1 MKRSRD
7 QLKAE
12 LMAEAEEVIDEL
24 LDWHEGKEVPTL
36 TEIEDVVLTLRKRM
50 GERMTGV
57 VIGDQDAVRPVPG
70 PTCATCGQ
78 EMRYKD
84 MKRVTVGGRMGVI
97 ELERGYYYCDRCRSG
112 LFPPRSAV
120 EAEGEA
126 LE

>member
-1 MKRSRD
+1 MKRTRD

-12 LMAEAEEVIDEL
+12 LMAEGEEVIDEL

-36 TEIEDVVLTLRKRM
+36 TEIEEVVLTLRKRM

-57 VIGDQDAVRPVPG
+57 VIGDQEADRPVPG

-84 MKRVTVGGRMGVI
+84 MKTVRVGWRMGEI
-97 ELERGYYYCDRCRSG
+97 ELERGGWFNYG
-112 LFPPRSAV
+112 HK
-120 EAEGEA
+120 
-126 LE
+126 